1 MTWRQLFAWRPRW
14 WTALAARLGRVMGSD
29 SEPSSDDAP
38 HRRTSDERARF
49 WEEFRSGQREADRR
63 AIEERKILTP

>member
-1 MTWRQLFAWRPRW
+1 
-14 WTALAARLGRVMGSD
+14 MGSD